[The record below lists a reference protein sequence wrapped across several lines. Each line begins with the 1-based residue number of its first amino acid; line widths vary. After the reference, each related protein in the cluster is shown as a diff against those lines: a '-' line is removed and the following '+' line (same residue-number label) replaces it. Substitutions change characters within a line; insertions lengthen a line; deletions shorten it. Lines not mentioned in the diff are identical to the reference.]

1 MKYRIKYLLLIIS
14 FGILTSDLL
23 AQNVSINANG
33 AAPDSSAMLDV
44 VSTQKGML
52 IPRLTTS
59 QKNAISGPATGL
71 MIFQTDNTSGFYF
84 NAGTPAAPSWIKIQ
98 SAVDGSSLLN
108 DADNDTKIQVEESAD
123 EDIIRFDQAG
133 TEFFRMDSGRFEVV
147 NSNNSIAIG
156 NNSGSNLISNASA
169 FQNVV
174 VGNNSMQGT
183 LGRDNVGIGFNVM
196 NSPTS
201 NSVREN
207 TAIGQQSMQALTS
220 GFHNT
225 AVGRASLTNMATG
238 FENTAIGRSS
248 LSGNTGGAQNVA
260 LGNEAG
266 ASTTGSLNVFIGNKA
281 GTGATG
287 DQKLYIDNSNTTTPL
302 IYGDFANDTVR
313 VNGKLSVGNAYTFP
327 TSTPSVGS
335 YLTEDGTGLIWS
347 PLPTAINGIYSGS
360 GNVDKKTIVNLGLDT
375 LSFTSSVIN
384 GFNVDGTT
392 LSVDA
397 ANNRVG
403 IGTTS
408 PDSVLSVNGGLEVIG
423 ANALINGV
431 TVGRGVHSRA
441 GNTAFGVNALSSVPS
456 SGNGINN
463 TAVGDQALAST
474 TGQSANTAVG
484 AQAMENATGWNN
496 TAIGFQALEKTT
508 SDWNVA
514 VGRGSL
520 QNNTSGYGNQAFGQ
534 ASLVN
539 NISGSFNLAV
549 GGNAGQN
556 SLTGNRNTYVGTS
569 TMFTATAD
577 SQNVTLGYRSGYSAT
592 GSGYVLL
599 GYEAGEN
606 ASGGNKLYIDNSN
619 SATPLI
625 YGDFATDKLTFNG
638 LVTLD
643 SAKDGSG
650 YTLPGLKGT
659 DGQVLTS
666 DGAGKA
672 VWEDA
677 GSSPWNT
684 SGSTI
689 NYTTGKVGIGTSAPQ
704 TTLHVAGGK
713 LSLEGVSR
721 SVIYN
726 SALATRNIL
735 VIRADTALNNGAGIN
750 LYGTND
756 INYSDQIRFFTQNDF
771 NNPNMLI
778 DSSGRVAIGTESS
791 SAKLTIAGTGEVATR
806 INSYA
811 SALSENA
818 SLAFSKARG
827 LEGSETAVVQ
837 NDIVGQVT
845 AFAHDGSTYGALAKI
860 SFEMDAA
867 TGSGDL
873 PGRIQF
879 HTTAD
884 GSSTT
889 TERMRIDS
897 DGNVGIGTD
906 NPGSKL
912 TVNGNLEVI
921 GADATIN
928 GVTVGR
934 GGSSISSNV
943 AVGVAALANG
953 NASNKENTAVGGDA
967 LNQTTSGI
975 RNAAFGKN
983 ALAGNQTGNN
993 NIGIGYIAMRELN
1006 GDDNIGIGFAAGG
1019 KISGG
1024 SRNVYL
1030 GHDAG
1035 NYFNSSFTQSGVI
1048 KIGYQSGWS
1057 DTTDNKLY
1065 IENSNSAAPLIYGDF
1080 ANDSLKIFGSLSVG
1094 NEYTFPTSV
1103 GTSGDVLQYAG
1114 SGNVQWTSLA
1124 AASSVWNLSG
1134 SDINYTAGDVSIGTA
1149 SASSALDVAGDIE
1162 VGTADAFY
1170 FGDPTT
1176 NGSWR
1181 IKRDGNDLSFERREG
1196 GTWVFKMKINP

>member
-33 AAPDSSAMLDV
+33 AVPDSSAMLDV

-52 IPRLTTS
+52 IPRLTAS

-71 MIFQTDNTSGFYF
+71 MIFQTDNTAGFYF

-98 SAVDGSSLLN
+98 SAVDGSSLIN
-108 DADNDTKIQVEESAD
+108 DADNDTKIQVEEGTD

-147 NSNNSIAIG
+147 NSNNSVSIG

-169 FQNVV
+169 YQNVV

-196 NSPTS
+196 NAPTS
-201 NSVREN
+201 NAVREN

-220 GFHNT
+220 GYHNT

-287 DQKLYIDNSNTTTPL
+287 DQKLYIDNSNTNTPL

-313 VNGKLSVGNAYTFP
+313 INGKLSVGNAYTFP

-403 IGTTS
+403 IGTTDPES
-408 PDSVLSVNGGLEVIG
+408 PLHI
-423 ANALINGV
+423 
-431 TVGRGVHSRA
+431 
-441 GNTAFGVNALSSVPS
+441 
-456 SGNGINN
+456 
-463 TAVGDQALAST
+463 
-474 TGQSANTAVG
+474 
-484 AQAMENATGWNN
+484 
-496 TAIGFQALEKTT
+496 K
-508 SDWNVA
+508 
-514 VGRGSL
+514 
-520 QNNTSGYGNQAFGQ
+520 
-534 ASLVN
+534 
-539 NISGSFNLAV
+539 
-549 GGNAGQN
+549 GGN
-556 SLTGNRNTYVGTS
+556 
-569 TMFTATAD
+569 
-577 SQNVTLGYRSGYSAT
+577 
-592 GSGYVLL
+592 
-599 GYEAGEN
+599 
-606 ASGGNKLYIDNSN
+606 
-619 SATPLI
+619 LI
-625 YGDFATDKLTFNG
+625 I
-638 LVTLD
+638 
-643 SAKDGSG
+643 
-650 YTLPGLKGT
+650 
-659 DGQVLTS
+659 
-666 DGAGKA
+666 
-672 VWEDA
+672 ED
-677 GSSPWNT
+677 
-684 SGSTI
+684 
-689 NYTTGKVGIGTSAPQ
+689 Q
-704 TTLHVAGGK
+704 
-713 LSLEGVSR
+713 SR
-721 SVIYN
+721 SVIFN
-726 SALATRNIL
+726 SPTAGRNIL
-735 VIRADTALNNGAGIN
+735 AIRADTALNNGAGIN

-756 INYSDQIRFFTQNDF
+756 NLYSDQIRFFTRNSF
-771 NNPNMLI
+771 AAPEMMI
-778 DSSGRVAIGTESS
+778 DSSGNVGIGTSIPP
-791 SAKLTIAGTGEVATR
+791 AKLTIAGTGEVAAR

-811 SALSENA
+811 SSLSENA

-827 LEGSETAVVQ
+827 SEGSETAVAN

-845 AFAHDGSTYGALAKI
+845 AFAHDGSTYGALGKI

-884 GSSTT
+884 GASTT

-934 GGSSISSNV
+934 GGGSISSNV

-953 NASNKENTAVGGDA
+953 NASNKENTAVGSDA
-967 LNQTTSGI
+967 LNQTTSGT
-975 RNAAFGKN
+975 RNAAFGKS
-983 ALAGNQTGNN
+983 ALAGNSIGNN
-993 NIGIGYIAMRELN
+993 NIGIGYIAMRDLD
-1006 GDDNIGIGFAAGG
+1006 GDDNVGIGFAAGG

-1024 SRNVYL
+1024 SGNVFI

-1035 NYFNSSFTQSGVI
+1035 NYFNSSFTQNKVI
-1048 KIGYQSGWS
+1048 KIGYQAGWQ

-1065 IENSNSAAPLIYGDF
+1065 IENSNSATPLIYGDF
-1080 ANDSLKIFGSLSVG
+1080 ANDSIKIYGHLSVG
-1094 NEYTFPTSV
+1094 DAYTFPNSSPVTGNYLTHDGTGLVWNTPGAFSTPTISAVLTAGNDASTLNLFNLGRINV
-1103 GTSGDVLQYAG
+1103 GGTGINGTVGIKSSLQGAITLLATNNTDGTGIAWQNTGSEYVWNIHREDEGSGDASLVFAG
-1114 SGNVQWTSLA
+1114 GINQSTIGG
-1124 AASSVWNLSG
+1124 LSERMRIDKDG
-1134 SDINYTAGDVSIGTA
+1134 KVGIGTNNPNNLLTVY
-1149 SASSALDVAGDIE
+1149 SAVEGAYFDLKGVGDAFNFSGFKLDSDEGTDKSWAFYHRKVGGELNNFSFEFFDGSTYLKPLNIKPDGKIGLGSNNVSPTSTLDVIGNIE
-1162 VGTADAFY
+1162 IDGNGGTGNDAFY

-1181 IKRDGNDLSFERREG
+1181 IKRDGNDLSFERRES